1 MPRVRKIISI
11 LMSNYKYRLRAI
23 ARAYLEGDAYA
34 INYQKA
40 LRSYALG
47 SGKQM
52 AVNVTLHDCLKHL
65 NVW

>member
-1 MPRVRKIISI
+1 
-11 LMSNYKYRLRAI
+11 MSNYKYRLRAI
-23 ARAYLEGDAYA
+23 ARAYLNGDTYA

-47 SGKQM
+47 FGKQM
-52 AVNVTLHDCLKHL
+52 AVNLALFDCLKHL